1 MIKSRSVI
9 AAFDISRIDDA
20 GECIWEEAA
29 VTMHDATAR
38 VRELGSSL
46 PGEYRIYSHKTGVEI
61 SLKVTQPANLSPWFS
76 VLSEALT
83 VRYRPTR

>member
-1 MIKSRSVI
+1 MINSRSVI
-9 AAFDISRIDDA
+9 AAFDISRVDRA
-20 GECIWEEAA
+20 GECIWEESAL
-29 VTMHDATAR
+29 TMHDATAR

-61 SLKVTQPANLSPWFS
+61 SLEVTQPANLSPWFS
-76 VLSEALT
+76 IFPEALT